1 VNQETGS
8 AGAERRRWPRL
19 RWIASALLLGT
30 AALNGVAY
38 FHARAMVSWAA
49 SAHVTPRPELL
60 GPVQRAGVLLTG
72 VSIPRP
78 MNRLTPSDVGLR
90 FETHVFENGLGDE
103 LEAWY
108 VPRED
113 ARALT
118 LVFHGYAASKED
130 MLGIAQGLV
139 ELGSSVLLVDFY
151 GSGGSSGTGTTLG
164 VREAHDVRAALD
176 YWRARWPRAP
186 LVLYGQSM
194 GGAAVLRA
202 VAELG
207 AEPDGIVAESTF
219 DRLLTTVASRFR
231 RMGLPGTPLAHL
243 LVFWGGVHIGADG
256 FAHDPVDYAASVRC
270 PALVLHG
277 ELDPSISIEEARG
290 LHARLGGWKR
300 YSEYPGTGH
309 VDLRSADPRRWQADL
324 EALLAEVDAPGP

>member
-1 VNQETGS
+1 M
-8 AGAERRRWPRL
+8 
-19 RWIASALLLGT
+19 RWIASALALAF

-38 FHARAMVSWAA
+38 FHARAMVSWAP
-49 SAHVTPRPELL
+49 SAEATPRPELL

-78 MNRLTPSDVGLR
+78 VNRGTPAAIGLP

-108 VPRED
+108 MPRKD

-118 LVFHGYAASKED
+118 LVFHGYASSKQY
-130 MLGIAQGLV
+130 MLGVAQGLV
-139 ELGSSVLLVDFY
+139 KLGSSVLLVDFY

-176 YWRARWPRAP
+176 YCRARWPEAP

-202 VAELG
+202 VAKLG
-207 AEPDGIVAESTF
+207 AEPDGIAVESTF

-231 RMGLPGTPLAHL
+231 RMGLPGAPFAHL
-243 LVFWGGVHIGADG
+243 LVFWGGIHIGADG

-270 PALVLHG
+270 PALVLHA
-277 ELDPSISIEEARG
+277 EADPNISIEQARSI
-290 LHARLGGWKR
+290 LVRLGGWKR
-300 YSEYPGTGH
+300 YSEYPAVGH
-309 VDLRSADPRRWQADL
+309 VDLRSADPRRWQDDL
-324 EALLAEVDAPGP
+324 EALLAEVAGPR